1 MVGMVFDPHVCSRTF
16 FTRLPKKTNL
26 MIFSSWRILS
36 MGALCNADADT
47 EVQLTFSMCYPDMY
61 SCDSGHCIP
70 LRFKYRHFLLFTRE
84 LMCAFVF
91 SK

>member
-1 MVGMVFDPHVCSRTF
+1 
-16 FTRLPKKTNL
+16 
-26 MIFSSWRILS
+26 